1 MKKKLRRS
9 AQIPK
14 YGTASRSHL
23 VSFVT
28 SLPGYQEGI
37 NKGFPL
43 FTGKELEGIKE
54 LYKEG
59 LTWEDIDKLLSGKGI
74 FFKKATFR
82 KYIQNG
88 NISKAM
94 GYKNTENGRV
104 AIFPADTIAHINF
117 IQYYYKVV
125 DGEYVDNVIDSIK
138 DKKISYLE
146 AVESNLAS
154 SDIYTS
160 ILRYI
165 CDADGDASEAIKKA
179 LECRPDDRD
188 KFLKMLA
195 HINKKFNKNIRKDID
210 KLISSLT
217 KKTISVFE
225 TMDDDQ
231 EVKDEHH

>member
-1 MKKKLRRS
+1 MRKKLRRS
-9 AQIPK
+9 SQIPK

-37 NKGFPL
+37 GKGFPL
-43 FTGKELEGIKE
+43 FTAKELDDVKE
-54 LYKEG
+54 LYQDG

-88 NISKAM
+88 NISKAT

-104 AIFPADTIAHINF
+104 AIFPTDTVSHINF

-125 DGEYVDNVIDSIK
+125 DGEYVDSVIDSIK
-138 DKKISYLE
+138 DKQISYLE
-146 AVESNLAS
+146 AVESHLAS
-154 SDIYTS
+154 SNLYAS
-160 ILRYI
+160 ILHYI
-165 CDADGDASEAIKKA
+165 CDADEESSEAIKKA

-188 KFLKMLA
+188 KFLKMLDRLD
-195 HINKKFNKNIRKDID
+195 KKFNKGIRKDIE
-210 KLISSLT
+210 KLISSL
-217 KKTISVFE
+217 KQKTISVFE

-231 EVKDEHH
+231 EVKDEHP

>member
-14 YGTASRSHL
+14 YGTAPRSYL

-28 SLPGYQEGI
+28 SLPGYQEGLR
-37 NKGFPL
+37 KGFPL
-43 FTGKELEGIKE
+43 FTGEELEEVKE

-88 NISKAM
+88 NISRAI

-104 AIFPADTIAHINF
+104 AVFPSDTISHINF

-125 DGEYVDNVIDSIK
+125 DGEYIDNVIDSVR
-138 DKKISYLE
+138 DQQISYLE
-146 AVESNLAS
+146 AIEPHLAAGNL
-154 SDIYTS
+154 YTS

-165 CDADGDASEAIKKA
+165 CDADGDVSEAVKKA

-188 KFLKMLA
+188 KFLKMLGR
-195 HINKKFNKNIRKDID
+195 IDKKFNKDIRKDID
-210 KLISSLT
+210 RLISLLK

-225 TMDDDQ
+225 TMDDHQ
-231 EVKDEHH
+231 EAKDGRT

>member
-1 MKKKLRRS
+1 MKKKRS
-9 AQIPK
+9 RSIQIPK

-37 NKGFPL
+37 SKGFPL
-43 FTGKELEGIKE
+43 FTSKELEEVKE
-54 LYKEG
+54 LYKDG
-59 LTWEDIDKLLSGKGI
+59 LTWQDIDKLLSGKGI

-104 AIFPADTIAHINF
+104 AIFPADTISHINF

-138 DKKISYLE
+138 DQQISYLE
-146 AVESNLAS
+146 AIESNLACS
-154 SDIYTS
+154 NIYDS
-160 ILRYI
+160 ILHYI
-165 CDADGDASEAIKKA
+165 CDADRNTSVAISKA

-188 KFLKMLA
+188 KFLKMLD
-195 HINKKFNKNIRKDID
+195 HIDKKFNKNIRKDID
-210 KLISSLT
+210 RLISLL
-217 KKTISVFE
+217 KKNTLSVFE
-225 TMDDDQ
+225 TMDDHK
-231 EVKDEHH
+231 EVRDEHN